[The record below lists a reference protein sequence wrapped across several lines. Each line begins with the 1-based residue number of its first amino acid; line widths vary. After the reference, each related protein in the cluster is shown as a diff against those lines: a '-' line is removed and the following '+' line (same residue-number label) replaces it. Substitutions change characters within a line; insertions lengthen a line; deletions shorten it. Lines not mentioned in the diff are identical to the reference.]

1 MTNAIVLDTCIS
13 SPLIIIGKS
22 FKHYFLSFIMQ
33 SLPEDLLLYLSKF
46 LDHISCCKL
55 SGLHN
60 LSLTN
65 KTLFS
70 LYKEKFIIYPTIPFN
85 QHKKFYRKTPH
96 YYKTNCYL
104 CGPFN
109 KKEFDNI
116 ISTINKS
123 YTKEYPARPKQ
134 YWPTNLSSSIHFD
147 TSFEMGI
154 LKTKTDSLGNYLTFI
169 IAGKCCDGAGATLYI
184 KI

>member
-1 MTNAIVLDTCIS
+1 MN
-13 SPLIIIGKS
+13 
-22 FKHYFLSFIMQ
+22 

-46 LDHISCCKL
+46 LDRISCCKP
-55 SGLHN
+55 SNLHN

-70 LYKEKFIIYPTIPFN
+70 LYKEKLIIYPTIPSYL
-85 QHKKFYRKTPH
+85 HKKVYRKTPH

-104 CGPFN
+104 CGAFN

-116 ISTINKS
+116 ICSINNA
-123 YTKEYPARPKQ
+123 YTKEYPTRPKQ
-134 YWPTNLSSSIHFD
+134 YWPRSLSSSIHCD
-147 TSFEMGI
+147 TAFEMGI
-154 LKTKTDSLGNYLTFI
+154 LKTKVDSLNNYLTFM
-169 IAGKCCDGAGATLYI
+169 IAGKCCSGNGSTLYI